1 MLDTIISHLPAIG
14 SFISA
19 VLGGGL
25 VTVGI
30 KLYRTY
36 WTQLRKNDQQE
47 HQQDLELSNRLEQ
60 RLNDVE
66 GRLST
71 AEKEVRE
78 TKEELSA
85 TKKELTESKIKR
97 RELEAAIS
105 ALVQRIDRLIDRL
118 EERGESISAEE
129 RERLTEVP
137 YTDTTKNG

>member
-1 MLDTIISHLPAIG
+1 VLDSLLSHLPQITSLLSAI
-14 SFISA
+14 
-19 VLGGGL
+19 LGGGL
-25 VTVGI
+25 VTAGV
-30 KLYRTY
+30 KWYRTY
-36 WTQLRKNDQQE
+36 YTQRRKTDQQE